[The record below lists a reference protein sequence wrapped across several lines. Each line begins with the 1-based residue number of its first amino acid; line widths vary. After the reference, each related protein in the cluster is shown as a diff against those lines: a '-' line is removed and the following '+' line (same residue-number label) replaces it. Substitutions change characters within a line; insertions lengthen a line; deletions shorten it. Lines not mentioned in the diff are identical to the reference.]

1 MKKIYIVML
10 VLPTFINK
18 LVYFLTG
25 FEYTH
30 FSLAL
35 DKDLKKLYSFQIK
48 NKSTTLVGGFMEEE
62 QVFYFHGKKDI
73 SLKQII
79 YEIPVSN
86 EEYLEIVNFL
96 NTIKNDNEYTFNYVS
111 AWLMFVFGGVKSY
124 KAYHCVEFICEVLNK
139 IKEINLPKK
148 TYKMHPKTLY
158 RVLNKYKSE
167 VKLINANDYEIPD
180 NVFFKNIKF
189 TTAVKKSFYS
199 IKESICRAVL
209 QRKSK
214 KYNYKNLNFYPDDCY
229 DK

>member
-1 MKKIYIVML
+1 MKKIYIVMM

-18 LVYFLTG
+18 LVYCLTG

-35 DKDLKKLYSFQIK
+35 EKDLNKLYSFQIK

-73 SLKQII
+73 
-79 YEIPVSN
+79 
-86 EEYLEIVNFL
+86 
-96 NTIKNDNEYTFNYVS
+96 
-111 AWLMFVFGGVKSY
+111 
-124 KAYHCVEFICEVLNK
+124 
-139 IKEINLPKK
+139 
-148 TYKMHPKTLY
+148 
-158 RVLNKYKSE
+158 
-167 VKLINANDYEIPD
+167 NANDYAIPD

-199 IKESICRAVL
+199 IKESICRVVL

-214 KYNYKNLNFYPDDCY
+214 KI
-229 DK
+229 